1 MDPRPKV
8 FRGNK
13 QAQGDHKNTIYIFEY
28 NISDLSELHD
38 GSKRWKGSTVGTF
51 VARRLL
57 GKKFAAGGNANS
69 ASMNQEMKARC
80 AGSQKNSVVA
90 VVIACLQS
98 NNLSDCPLKTFGS
111 CFNRLE
117 LSGFQSNWVWWL
129 HKVALLFILWLSGW
143 RFLITQLLEEG
154 IINRDNTCQH
164 GIVRLI

>member
-57 GKKFAAGGNANS
+57 GKKLAAGGNANS
-69 ASMNQEMKARC
+69 ANMNQPSKFEFVDGNITASSSKC
-80 AGSQKNSVVA
+80 TGT
-90 VVIACLQS
+90 CLSILKILLNQLNDS
-98 NNLSDCPLKTFGS
+98 KFISTYLSK
-111 CFNRLE
+111 
-117 LSGFQSNWVWWL
+117 
-129 HKVALLFILWLSGW
+129 
-143 RFLITQLLEEG
+143 
-154 IINRDNTCQH
+154 
-164 GIVRLI
+164 